1 MNKREVRSQLFLDG
15 RDDYVTLPVNSF
27 PTGSEITVSFWSY
40 GGGTLPSNVTIL
52 AAAIANGKRIFNIHL
67 PWSDGKI
74 YFDCGGSENGEDRI
88 QRQAEPI
95 DYKEKW
101 SHWAFTKN
109 AITGNMKI
117 YHNGELWCEGNGKT
131 LMLSKAAGIRIG
143 SVVQGDFR
151 PSFYY
156 QGSIAELRIWEIA
169 RAEEEIK
176 RDMNRYL
183 SGDEKGLVSY
193 WPLDEREGNL
203 IYDKTKHCEPGTIH
217 GNAVWMEFESPPLE
231 SDRKSEPSTNNPP
244 KNEEVSSQYLL
255 QTALYLAIGGASL
268 VVEKVNQTLE
278 NFQED
283 SKEALDEIIERGQEV
298 YKKWYK

>member
-1 MNKREVRSQLFLDG
+1 MVEPEMRLQLFLDG

-40 GGGTLPSNVTIL
+40 GGGTLPANVSIL

-74 YFDCGGSENGEDRI
+74 YFDCGGSENGYDRI
-88 QRQAEPI
+88 QRQAEPV

-101 SHWAFTKN
+101 CHWAFIKN

-117 YHNGELWCEGNGKT
+117 YHNGELWCEGDGKT
-131 LMLSKAAGIRIG
+131 FMLSKAAGIRIG
-143 SVVQGDFR
+143 SNVEGDFR
-151 PSFYY
+151 PSWLY

-176 RDMNRYL
+176 RDMNRHL

-203 IYDKTKHCEPGTIH
+203 VYDKTKHCEPATIH
-217 GNAVWMEFESPPLE
+217 GNAVWMEFEAPPLQR
-231 SDRKSEPSTNNPP
+231 DREPDPP
-244 KNEEVSSQYLL
+244 PQNKEVAPQDLL
-255 QTALYLAIGGASL
+255 KTVLYLAIGGASL
-268 VVEKVNQTLE
+268 AVDKVNETLE

-283 SKEALDEIIERGQEV
+283 SKEAIEEIIERGQEV